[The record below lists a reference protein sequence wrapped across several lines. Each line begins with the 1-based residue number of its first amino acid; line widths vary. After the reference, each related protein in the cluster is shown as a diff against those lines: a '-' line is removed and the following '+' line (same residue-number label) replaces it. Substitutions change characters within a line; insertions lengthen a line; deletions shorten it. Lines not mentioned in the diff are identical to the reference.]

1 MGGTIVEVERVLD
14 NYEIDRA
21 SRPIEEFIED
31 LSVWYLRRSR
41 DRFKSDDKGD
51 REEAIATTYHVL
63 KETAKLLAPIC
74 PFVAEEIY
82 LKLKKASESE
92 SVHLAK
98 WPNEENNL
106 VYIETPIG
114 EEMAAVRQI
123 VSLALEFRQA
133 AGLKVRQPLRELRV
147 KSQYLALRPEYHNLI
162 LEELNVKKLVFD
174 PKLSDEVWLDTEM
187 DDGLKQEGE
196 SREFIRNLQ
205 EYRKSL
211 GLTPSDKIVLCVEAP
226 DEGREMLRRFE
237 KEVIKAAGLKRLDY
251 GIVKEG
257 WEILVNGKTFKVKI
271 GEND

>member
-1 MGGTIVEVERVLD
+1 M
-14 NYEIDRA
+14 
-21 SRPIEEFIED
+21 
-31 LSVWYLRRSR
+31 
-41 DRFKSDDKGD
+41 
-51 REEAIATTYHVL
+51 
-63 KETAKLLAPIC
+63 
-74 PFVAEEIY
+74 
-82 LKLKKASESE
+82 
-92 SVHLAK
+92 
-98 WPNEENNL
+98 
-106 VYIETPIG
+106 
-114 EEMAAVRQI
+114 
-123 VSLALEFRQA
+123 
-133 AGLKVRQPLRELRV
+133 
-147 KSQYLALRPEYHNLI
+147 ALRPEYHNLI

>member
-1 MGGTIVEVERVLD
+1 
-14 NYEIDRA
+14 
-21 SRPIEEFIED
+21 
-31 LSVWYLRRSR
+31 
-41 DRFKSDDKGD
+41 
-51 REEAIATTYHVL
+51 
-63 KETAKLLAPIC
+63 
-74 PFVAEEIY
+74 
-82 LKLKKASESE
+82 
-92 SVHLAK
+92 
-98 WPNEENNL
+98 
-106 VYIETPIG
+106 
-114 EEMAAVRQI
+114 
-123 VSLALEFRQA
+123 
-133 AGLKVRQPLRELRV
+133 
-147 KSQYLALRPEYHNLI
+147 

-211 GLTPSDKIVLCVEAP
+211 GLTPNDKIVLCVEAP

-271 GEND
+271 GEDD